1 MSRKKA
7 SLYRW
12 KQNNKCRLLC
22 IRWQPIRSRLARHWM
37 ATLLPTWIST
47 THHTKLFFFVWDF
60 IITQVYLQWCHI
72 YESYNM
78 SHRFWLIFHCWFNF
92 GKFDVGVLGGHFR
105 VRANFWPKK
114 FCWNFFFK
122 IFDQKNGLLMVTKI
136 LQVEFHPYFDFILCF
151 GFWGIKWH
159 LPRFMRRLKVMWFYF
174 WWWSPIFKLE

>member
-92 GKFDVGVLGGHFR
+92 GKFDVGVWEDILGLGQIFGQKIFFE
-105 VRANFWPKK
+105 NLNLWKK
-114 FCWNFFFK
+114 F
-122 IFDQKNGLLMVTKI
+122 L
-136 LQVEFHPYFDFILCF
+136 
-151 GFWGIKWH
+151 IK
-159 LPRFMRRLKVMWFYF
+159 KYC
-174 WWWSPIFKLE
+174 STDGN